1 MHSSA
6 LDELCRRAIPSPGE
20 RKIIGIVGPP
30 GAGKSTLAGAL
41 REWLGDRAAVLPM
54 DGFHLA
60 NSELER
66 LELAHAKGSP
76 PTFDV
81 WGYVSAVERTRNER
95 DRILYVPEYRR
106 TLEEGIAGAIAI
118 SPDVDIVLTEGNY
131 LLLDAPGW
139 REIPPFLDEVW
150 FLDPPATDRREH
162 LEARHRAFG
171 KSVDEAAR
179 WVATVDEPNAM
190 LIQSGRDRA
199 DLVIDR
205 WVS

>member
-1 MHSSA
+1 MSH
-6 LDELCRRAIPSPGE
+6 LDLAELCRRAIPTPGE
-20 RKIIGIVGPP
+20 RTIIGIVGPP
-30 GAGKSTLAGAL
+30 GAGKSTLAEAI
-41 REWLGDRAAVLPM
+41 RAQLGKRAAVLPM

-60 NSELER
+60 NSELDR
-66 LELAHAKGSP
+66 LGLAHAKGSP

-81 WGYVSAVERTRNER
+81 WGYVSAVERARNDR

-106 TLEEGIAGAIAI
+106 TIEEGIAGAIAI
-118 SPDVDIVLTEGNY
+118 SPEVDIVLTEGNY
-131 LLLDAPGW
+131 LLLDADGW
-139 REIPPFLDEVW
+139 REIPPLLDEVW

-171 KSVDEAAR
+171 KSADEAAS
-179 WVATVDEPNAM
+179 WVATVDEPNAA

-205 WVS
+205 WVF

>member
-1 MHSSA
+1 MPNSA
-6 LDELCRRAIPSPGE
+6 LDELCRRAIPSPGA
-20 RKIIGIVGPP
+20 RTIIGIVGPP
-30 GAGKSTLAGAL
+30 GAGKSTLAEAL
-41 REWLGDRAAVLPM
+41 RSRLGDRAAVLPM

-60 NSELER
+60 NSELDR
-66 LELAHAKGSP
+66 IELSHAKGSP

-81 WGYVSAVERTRNER
+81 WGYVSAVERARNER
-95 DRILYVPEYRR
+95 DRILFVPEYRR
-106 TLEEGIAGAIAI
+106 TIEEGIAGAIAI

-139 REIPPFLDEVW
+139 REIPSFLDEVW
-150 FLDPPATDRREH
+150 FLDPPATDRREQ

-171 KSVDEAAR
+171 KSAQDAAS
-179 WVATVDEPNAM
+179 WVATVDEPNAL

>member
-1 MHSSA
+1 MSH
-6 LDELCRRAIPSPGE
+6 LDFAELCRRAIPTPGE
-20 RKIIGIVGPP
+20 RTIIGIVGPP
-30 GAGKSTLAGAL
+30 GAGKSTLAEAI
-41 REWLGDRAAVLPM
+41 RAQLGNRAAVLPM

-60 NSELER
+60 NSELDR
-66 LELAHAKGSP
+66 LGLAHAKGSP

-81 WGYVSAVERTRNER
+81 WGYVSAVERARNER

-106 TLEEGIAGAIAI
+106 TIEEGIAGAIAI

-139 REIPPFLDEVW
+139 RDIPRLLDEVW

-162 LEARHRAFG
+162 LEARHRTFG
-171 KSVDEAAR
+171 KSADEAAN
-179 WVATVDEPNAM
+179 WVAAVDEPNAV

>member
-1 MHSSA
+1 MPNSA
-6 LDELCRRAIPSPGE
+6 LDELCRRAIPSPGA
-20 RKIIGIVGPP
+20 RTIIGIVGPP
-30 GAGKSTLAGAL
+30 GAGKSTLAEAL
-41 REWLGDRAAVLPM
+41 RSRLGDRAAVLPM

-60 NSELER
+60 NSELDR
-66 LELAHAKGSP
+66 IELSHAKGSP

-81 WGYVSAVERTRNER
+81 WGYVSAVERARNER
-95 DRILYVPEYRR
+95 DRILFVPEYRR
-106 TLEEGIAGAIAI
+106 TIEEGIAGAIAI

-139 REIPPFLDEVW
+139 REIPSFLDEVW
-150 FLDPPATDRREH
+150 FLDPPATDRREQ

-171 KSVDEAAR
+171 KSAQDAAS
-179 WVATVDEPNAM
+179 WVATVDEPNAL

-199 DLVIDR
+199 NLVIDR